1 MYKDHFHFA
10 RKPFS
15 IAPDPAFLYMSDG
28 HREALA
34 HLTYGLTDGG
44 FVLVTGEVGTGKT
57 TLLRNLI
64 GQIPD
69 EVDVAFVL
77 NPRLTVRELLATI
90 CEELGIVIADD
101 TQSIKAYIDSLNR
114 HLLKTH
120 AAGRSTVVIIDEAQ
134 NLSPAVLEQLRLLT
148 NLETNEKKLLRIIL
162 IGQPELGELLAR
174 QELRQLA
181 QRVTARY
188 HLSQLDR
195 DDAGN
200 YVRHRIRT
208 ALKDSNRSV
217 DLFSDK
223 AITALHKRSAG
234 IPRVMNVIADR
245 ALLGAYVEGKHQV
258 DDDIVHKA
266 ASETLGAVPARKH
279 LLPALVV
286 AATIAVF
293 ALAALALLIWL
304 PDADDEPAPAVAA
317 QTTPATT
324 AQPTQTGA
332 TDPQVAPA
340 AGRQVG
346 ARTQPATTTPV
357 SSTVP
362 DRLIEQPVN
371 RPTNMTALDTQ
382 QRAFAQV
389 FDAWNTVYPV
399 PNTTAPCD
407 FAVALRLQCLSR
419 KGTWSDVEQLDLP
432 VVLELW
438 DERSKPFYA
447 ALLSSNDGQL
457 TLKVAG
463 QTIETT
469 SRVLRDM
476 WVGAYVALWHRP
488 TEYQR
493 NLAPGDRGAA
503 VRWVRQALINA
514 GFGDAEGGRDP
525 NAFDSDLQ
533 ASVRAFQRREGIATD
548 GIIGPETWVQLQNVQ
563 RPNRPSLSR

>member
-1 MYKDHFHFA
+1 MYNDHFHFD

-64 GQIPD
+64 GQVPD

-188 HLSQLDR
+188 HLSQLSR
-195 DDAGN
+195 EDAGN
-200 YVRHRIRT
+200 YVRHRILT
-208 ALKDSNRSV
+208 ALKDSGGSV

-223 AITALHKRSAG
+223 AISALHKRSAG

-245 ALLGAYVEGKHQV
+245 ALLGAYVEGKRQV
-258 DDDIVHKA
+258 DETIVHKA
-266 ASETLGAVPARKH
+266 ASETLGAVPARKQ
-279 LLPALVV
+279 LVPAIAI
-286 AATIAVF
+286 AATIIAF
-293 ALAALALLIWL
+293 ALAAVVLLMWL
-304 PDADDEPAPAVAA
+304 PETEEDVPPAVS
-317 QTTPATT
+317 
-324 AQPTQTGA
+324 AQPTAEAGPQNDVA
-332 TDPQVAPA
+332 TS
-340 AGRQVG
+340 
-346 ARTQPATTTPV
+346 TPDSALTA
-357 SSTVP
+357 SSTSNAAR
-362 DRLIEQPVN
+362 DRLTEQPVN

-382 QRAFAQV
+382 QRAFSEV
-389 FDAWNTVYPV
+389 FRAWSTVYPV

-457 TLKVAG
+457 TLSVAG

-469 SRVLRDM
+469 ARVLRDM

-503 VRWVRQALINA
+503 VRWVREALVSA
-514 GFGDAEGGRDP
+514 GFIEATGSGDP
-525 NAFDSDLQ
+525 NAFDLELQ
-533 ASVRAFQRREGIATD
+533 ASVRAFQRREGIASD
-548 GIIGPETWVQLQNVQ
+548 GIVGPETWVQLQNVQ

>member
-1 MYKDHFHFA
+1 MYNDHFHFA

-208 ALKDSNRSV
+208 ALKDSNGSV

-223 AITALHKRSAG
+223 AISALHKRSAG

-258 DDDIVHKA
+258 DDAIVHKA

-279 LLPALVV
+279 LIPALAI

-293 ALAALALLIWL
+293 ALAALVLLLWL
-304 PDADDEPAPAVAA
+304 PERDDEVAQPVAA
-317 QTTPATT
+317 QTTDQQEAPVRNPAS
-324 AQPTQTGA
+324 A
-332 TDPQVAPA
+332 VAP
-340 AGRQVG
+340 V
-346 ARTQPATTTPV
+346 TTPALPAD
-357 SSTVP
+357 SRTP
-362 DRLIEQPVN
+362 ERLVEQPVN

-382 QRAFAQV
+382 QRAFAEV

-447 ALLSSNDGQL
+447 ALLSSDDGQL

-463 QTIETT
+463 ESVETT
-469 SRVLRDM
+469 ARVLRDM

-488 TEYQR
+488 SEYQR

-503 VRWVRQALINA
+503 VRWVRQALTSA
-514 GFGDAEGGRDP
+514 GFGEATGSGDPNVFDAE
-525 NAFDSDLQ
+525 LQ
-533 ASVRAFQRREGIATD
+533 AVVRAFQRREDIATD
-548 GIIGPETWVQLQNVQ
+548 GIVGPETWVQLQNVQ

>member
-1 MYKDHFHFA
+1 MYNDHFHFA

-64 GQIPD
+64 GQVPD

-162 IGQPELGELLAR
+162 IGQPELGELLGR

-195 DDAGN
+195 GDAGN
-200 YVRHRIRT
+200 YIRHRIRT
-208 ALKDSNRSV
+208 ALKDPIGSV

-258 DDDIVHKA
+258 DDVIVNKA
-266 ASETLGAVPARKH
+266 ANETLGAVPARKH
-279 LLPALVV
+279 LIPAL
-286 AATIAVF
+286 AIAGTIAVF
-293 ALAALALLIWL
+293 TLIALALLLWL
-304 PDADDEPAPAVAA
+304 PETPEQGAQPVAA
-317 QTTPATT
+317 QAVERSSNDTADRVTQVEAVTP
-324 AQPTQTGA
+324 
-332 TDPQVAPA
+332 
-340 AGRQVG
+340 
-346 ARTQPATTTPV
+346 PV
-357 SSTVP
+357 SSTP
-362 DRLIEQPVN
+362 PRLIEQPVS

-382 QRAFAQV
+382 QRAFAEV

-419 KGTWSDVEQLDLP
+419 KGTWSEVEQLDLP

-447 ALLSSNDGQL
+447 ALLRSNDGQL
-457 TLKVAG
+457 TLNVAG
-463 QTIETT
+463 RSIQTTA
-469 SRVLRDM
+469 RVLRDM

-503 VRWVRQALINA
+503 VRWVRQALASA
-514 GFGDAEGGRDP
+514 GFARATEASDQNLFDA
-525 NAFDSDLQ
+525 DLQ
-533 ASVRAFQRREGIATD
+533 AEVRAFQRREGIATD
-548 GIIGPETWVQLQNVQ
+548 GIVGPETWVQLQNVQ